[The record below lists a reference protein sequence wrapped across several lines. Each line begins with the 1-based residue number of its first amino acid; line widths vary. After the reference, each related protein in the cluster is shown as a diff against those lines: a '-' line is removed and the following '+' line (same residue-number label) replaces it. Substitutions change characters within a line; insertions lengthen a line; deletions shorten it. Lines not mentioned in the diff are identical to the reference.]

1 MAEARRINT
10 VLWEH
15 RIASIPTIAEK
26 NIVFLLNMFPA
37 GLTEFELRK
46 LCQQYPNWF
55 GDYEELKILEQGTGE
70 LVQELRYRELIDVP
84 HLN

>member
-1 MAEARRINT
+1 MRINT
-10 VLWEH
+10 VIKWEH

-46 LCQQYPNWF
+46 LCQVHPNWF
-55 GDYEELKILEQGTGE
+55 GDYE
-70 LVQELRYRELIDVP
+70 
-84 HLN
+84 